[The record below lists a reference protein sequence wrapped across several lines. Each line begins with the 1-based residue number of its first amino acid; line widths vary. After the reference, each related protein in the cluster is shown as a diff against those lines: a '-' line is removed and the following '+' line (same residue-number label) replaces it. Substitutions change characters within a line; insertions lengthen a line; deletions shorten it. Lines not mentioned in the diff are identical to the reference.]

1 MDPQSTADL
10 RPDALLALLG
20 TPPVGVAFVAEPP
33 AGIPRIERP
42 AASSCTYWRLAQNG
56 RTFYTEAADHFGCAV
71 GAYTHGAPLPA
82 KEQQELAGLVAT
94 MVGLSYLA
102 QEEVAQLPHRPEP
115 MRYVVYGPLAD
126 LPCPPDLVILRGTP
140 RQLMLLGEA
149 SRAAGCADAVPVMG
163 RPACSMVPQ
172 VLASA
177 RTATSLGC
185 IGNRVYTELADEQG
199 YLALPGAAL
208 PAVLAKLQVIE
219 QANAA
224 LQAFHQQ
231 RRQAAESAA

>member
-1 MDPQSTADL
+1 MNPNPTADL

-20 TPPVGVAFVAEPP
+20 SPPVGVAFVAAPP
-33 AGIPRIERP
+33 AGVPRIERP
-42 AASSCTYWRLAQNG
+42 AAAGCTYWRLAQK

-82 KEQQELAGLVAT
+82 KEQEELAGLVAT

-102 QEEVAQLPHRPEP
+102 QEEVAQLPHRTEP

-126 LPCPPDLVILRGTP
+126 LPCPADLVILRGNP

-163 RPACSMVPQ
+163 RPACALVPQ

-177 RTATSLGC
+177 RAATSLGC
-185 IGNRVYTELADEQG
+185 IGNRVYTELADEEG

-219 QANAA
+219 KANAT
-224 LQAFHQQ
+224 LKEFHQQ
-231 RRQAAESAA
+231 RRQAAELVA